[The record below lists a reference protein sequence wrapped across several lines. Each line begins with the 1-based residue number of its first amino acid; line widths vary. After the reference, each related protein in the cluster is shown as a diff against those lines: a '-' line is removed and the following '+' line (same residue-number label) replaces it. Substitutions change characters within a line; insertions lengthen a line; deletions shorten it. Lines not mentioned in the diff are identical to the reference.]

1 MLLDSKHKG
10 VSRGTFFCLKH
21 RIFIDAELGV
31 IIVPVRNRIVSFIIL
46 GAGLTALDACKQQQ
60 ATQAGAPPVVPVT
73 VAKATQESVPTELR
87 VVGSVEASAIVQVKS
102 QIGGELVKV
111 GFTEGQNVA
120 KGDLLFEIDPRPYQ
134 EALRQAESNITR
146 DRAQIAQY
154 EATLA
159 RDSAQARFNETD
171 ATRYTELQKEHLA
184 SKSQADQSRASADV
198 ARETIRATQASIE
211 SAKAS
216 LESDQAAVDAAK
228 LNLDYC
234 LIRAPLAGRT
244 GNLLV
249 HSGNLVKANDVPL
262 VVLHQLAPAFVNF
275 NVPEQHL
282 SAIRRL
288 NAGRPL
294 AVRVY
299 PRDNP
304 DRATEGHMAV
314 IDNTV
319 DATTG
324 TIHLKATFENRDGTL
339 WPGQFVTAVLT
350 LDTIRNATVVPAEA
364 VQAGQQ
370 GQMIYVVKPDGTV
383 ESRTVTVGRAYGQK
397 MVVEKGI
404 APGDTVVT
412 DGQLLLSPGAKVQPV
427 DAAKTESGQ

>member
-1 MLLDSKHKG
+1 
-10 VSRGTFFCLKH
+10 
-21 RIFIDAELGV
+21 
-31 IIVPVRNRIVSFIIL
+31 VPVRNRAVSLIL
-46 GAGLTALDACKQQQ
+46 SGACLLALAACKQQQ
-60 ATQAGAPPVVPVT
+60 ATQAGGPPVIPVT

-102 QIGGELVKV
+102 QIGGELIKV
-111 GFTEGQNVA
+111 AFTEGQNVA
-120 KGDLLFEIDPRPYQ
+120 KDDLLFEIDPRPYQ
-134 EALRQAESNITR
+134 EAVLQAEANITR

-159 RDSAQARFNETD
+159 RDSAQARFNDTD
-171 ATRYTELQKEHLA
+171 ASRYVELQKEHLA
-184 SKSQADQSRASADV
+184 SKSQADQSQASADV
-198 ARETIRATQASIE
+198 ARESVRATRASIE
-211 SAKAS
+211 SAKAA
-216 LESDQAAVDAAK
+216 LESDQAAVNAAK
-228 LNLDYC
+228 LNVEYC
-234 LIRAPLAGRT
+234 HIRSPLAGRT

-249 HSGNLVKANDVPL
+249 HAGNLVKANDVPL
-262 VVLHQLAPAFVNF
+262 VVIHQLAPAFVNF

-299 PRDNP
+299 PRDSP
-304 DRATEGHMAV
+304 DRPAEGHLAV

-324 TIHLKATFENRDGTL
+324 TIHLKATFENRDGML

-364 VQAGQQ
+364 VQAGQR
-370 GQMIYVVKPDGTV
+370 GQMIYMVKPDSTV
-383 ESRTVTVGRAYGQK
+383 EPRMVTVGRAFGQK
-397 MVVEKGI
+397 MVIEKGI
-404 APGDTVVT
+404 APGDAVVI
-412 DGQLLLSPGAKVQPV
+412 DGQLLLFPGAKVHPV
-427 DAAKTESGQ
+427 DAAKPEAGQ